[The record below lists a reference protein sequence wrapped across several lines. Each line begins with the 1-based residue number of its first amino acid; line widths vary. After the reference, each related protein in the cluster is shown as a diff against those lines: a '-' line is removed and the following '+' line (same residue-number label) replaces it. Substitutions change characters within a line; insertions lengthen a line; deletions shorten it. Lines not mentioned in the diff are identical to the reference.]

1 MTEFITTLVVGI
13 LVSVLGIIN
22 MTGNISS
29 LHRYHRHR
37 VSEENKKPFGRLV
50 GLGTLIVGVALM
62 VFDGLMFVFDQT
74 ALQIILVIAP
84 IILIAGVV
92 VGLAISFYAMKK
104 YNGGI
109 F

>member
-13 LVSVLGIIN
+13 LVAVLGIIN

-62 VFDGLMFVFDQT
+62 VFGGLLFVFEQT
-74 ALQIILVIAP
+74 ALQIILVIAL

>member
-1 MTEFITTLVVGI
+1 MTEFITTLAVGI

-62 VFDGLMFVFDQT
+62 VFDGLMLVFEQT
-74 ALQIILVIAP
+74 ALQIILVIAL

>member
-62 VFDGLMFVFDQT
+62 VFGGLMFVFEQT

>member
-1 MTEFITTLVVGI
+1 MTEFITTLAVGI

-62 VFDGLMFVFDQT
+62 VFDGLMFVFEQT

>member
-1 MTEFITTLVVGI
+1 MTEFITTLAVGI

-37 VSEENKKPFGRLV
+37 VSEENKKPFGRLA

-62 VFDGLMFVFDQT
+62 VFGGLMFVFEQT

>member
-1 MTEFITTLVVGI
+1 MTEFITTLAVGI
-13 LVSVLGIIN
+13 LLAVLGIIN

-62 VFDGLMFVFDQT
+62 VFGGLMFVFEQT